1 MSIIRAI
8 CFDFDGTLAQFS
20 GDFTALQ
27 TRFGLELG
35 LTEAEVRRL
44 EQHRI
49 QLERQDG
56 RVTFYSTVRAAF
68 NEAGLTAPDGLEQIA
83 EDTVAHYC
91 SQMKLLPGAS
101 EVLTFCQ
108 SRNLPLALLTN
119 GTSDM
124 QRKAVQAVEIES
136 CFKRILVSGDAD
148 VAVRKPNPR
157 IFKMA
162 CEALGTKPG
171 ETLMV
176 GDNLGADIQG
186 ALSYGMQAVYLGS
199 ETGMEYE
206 TLPSISETFSRMTR
220 RLGFRL

>member
-8 CFDFDGTLAQFS
+8 CFDFDGTLAQFG

-56 RVTFYSTVRAAF
+56 RVTFYSTVRAAL

-91 SQMKLLPGAS
+91 SQMKLLPGAR

-108 SRNLPLALLTN
+108 AHNLPLALITN

-124 QRKAVQAVEIES
+124 QRDAVQAVGLEA
-136 CFKRILVSGDAD
+136 FFRRILVSGDAD

-157 IFKMA
+157 IFELA
-162 CEALGTKPG
+162 CKALGTEPG

-176 GDNLGADIQG
+176 GDNLRADIQG

-206 TLPSISETFSRMTR
+206 TLPSIETFGAWLGA
-220 RLGFRL
+220 RL

>member
-1 MSIIRAI
+1 MIRAI

-35 LTEAEVRRL
+35 LTETEVRRL
-44 EQHRI
+44 EQHRV

-56 RVTFYSTVRAAF
+56 RVTFYGTVRAAF
-68 NEAGLTAPDGLEQIA
+68 DEAGLTAPDDLEQIA

-91 SQMKLLPGAS
+91 SQMKLLPSAL
-101 EVLTFCQ
+101 EVLELCQ
-108 SRNLPLALLTN
+108 AHNLPLALITN

-124 QRKAVQAVEIES
+124 QRKAVRAVEIES

-157 IFKMA
+157 IFELA
-162 CEALGTKPG
+162 CRALGTEPG

-176 GDNLGADIQG
+176 GDNPGADIQG
-186 ALSYGMQAVYLGS
+186 ALGYGMQAVYLGS
-199 ETGMEYE
+199 EPGAGYE
-206 TLPSISETFSRMTR
+206 TLRNIKAFGEWLKNQF
-220 RLGFRL
+220 

>member
-1 MSIIRAI
+1 MIRAI
-8 CFDFDGTLAQFS
+8 CFDFDGTLAHFS

-35 LTEAEVRRL
+35 LTETEVRRL
-44 EQHRI
+44 EQHRV

-56 RVTFYSTVRAAF
+56 RVTFYSTVQAAF
-68 NEAGLTAPDGLEQIA
+68 ETSGLPQPENPAQIA
-83 EDTVAHYC
+83 EAAVTYYC
-91 SQMKLLPGAS
+91 SQMKLLPGAR
-101 EVLTFCQ
+101 EVLAFCQ
-108 SRNLPLALLTN
+108 AHNLPLALVTN

-124 QRKAVQAVEIES
+124 QRKAVRAVGIES

-162 CEALGTKPG
+162 CEALDTKPG

-186 ALSYGMQAVYLGS
+186 ALEYGMPAVYLGN
-199 ETGMEYE
+199 EPGVGYK
-206 TLPSISETFSRMTR
+206 TLPDTEAFSRWLTTQ
-220 RLGFRL
+220 L